1 MSAKITRS
9 MLSNLIREEMRVLSE
24 ATRLSQD
31 SLDDQIDAILL
42 GYEQSSKVEEITDE
56 VVPES
61 YSLCSALNYLFEAPE
76 DEDEDEDE
84 GEGEEGED
92 EEGEDE
98 GEEGEEGEE
107 ASLEDEAA
115 EMDDMINTISGA
127 GYSVNKTVDNSGRE
141 VTVSP
146 ETAELKV
153 PINID
158 IFTNEVAR
166 LIINHSSLLSIPEVI
181 INRTR
186 AFLEEKYD
194 AASADE
200 FIESLKLQ
208 HGIDLSG
215 DRPESPQAPYAA
227 GAGPAGGGA

>member
-1 MSAKITRS
+1 M
-9 MLSNLIREEMRVLSE
+9 LSE

-42 GYEQSSKVEEITDE
+42 GYELSSKVEEVTDE
-56 VVPES
+56 IMPES
-61 YSLCSALNYLFEAPE
+61 YSLRSALNYLFEAPE
-76 DEDEDEDE
+76 DEEEDDE
-84 GEGEEGED
+84 GEGEGEED
-92 EEGEDE
+92 EEDDEGEGE

-115 EMDDMINTISGA
+115 EMDDMISTLSGA

-146 ETAELKV
+146 ETTELKS

-166 LIINHSSLLSIPEVI
+166 LIINHNSLLSIPEVI
-181 INRTR
+181 INRTK

-208 HGIDLSG
+208 
-215 DRPESPQAPYAA
+215 AWN
-227 GAGPAGGGA
+227 